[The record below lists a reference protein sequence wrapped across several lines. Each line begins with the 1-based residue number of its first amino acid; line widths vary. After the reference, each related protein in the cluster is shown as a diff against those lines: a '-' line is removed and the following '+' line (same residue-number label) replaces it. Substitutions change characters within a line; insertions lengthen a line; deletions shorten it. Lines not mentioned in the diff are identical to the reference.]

1 MRILLARWLA
11 VVTGVLIVALATLF
25 AVVRNPAE
33 APTPPTA
40 EGALGPPPTPT
51 AEIAGATG
59 SPTGSGDAI
68 TRGRAVYIEQRCGM
82 CHSISGDGNTRSPLD
97 DIASRLTDDQIRRW
111 IVTPQEMDPA
121 VRKRGYKLPPE
132 DLDALVAYLLSLRS

>member
-1 MRILLARWLA
+1 MRILFARWLA
-11 VVTGVLIVALATLF
+11 VVTGVLIVVLATLF

-33 APTPPTA
+33 TPTPPAA
-40 EGALGPPPTPT
+40 EGDLGASPPTV
-51 AEIAGATG
+51 EIAGATG
-59 SPTGSGDAI
+59 NPTGSSDAI
-68 TRGRAVYIEQRCGM
+68 ARGRAVYVEQRCGM
-82 CHSISGDGNTRSPLD
+82 CHSVRGDGNTRSPLD
-97 DIASRLTDDQIRRW
+97 DVASRLTDDQVRRW